1 MASEQ
6 VKMVIFRSG
15 EQFEKHTNASGNRSI
30 SLPGRMEYIS
40 VLIFTVHVPE
50 VQRKIP
56 QPRNFTDSSV
66 LSSVY
71 VSTMMKGSSSV
82 KMESEI
88 VFIFGSSQN
97 FGKISKKYSV
107 GKSIPNL
114 AIFH

>member
-56 QPRNFTDSSV
+56 QPRTFTGSSV